1 MVNKKIK
8 NGALLIAVLLILSS
22 CTFPSKRR
30 SMVEYYSI
38 DEHYISFIGRIIGVS
53 EANSRDGSVLLCIE
67 QIESKQ
73 EIKENEFNQ
82 QDTFMITKESY
93 QELINNSFEVIES
106 ETYYIFTSAEAY
118 FYDDFSYP
126 IVEIK
131 DLDNETIYLSFD
143 IGKDSYINYVKN
155 VMM

>member
-1 MVNKKIK
+1 MNKKIK

-38 DEHYISFIGRIIGVS
+38 DEHYISFVGKITKVF
-53 EANSRDGSVLLCIE
+53 EANQRDGSIVVWIE
-67 QIESKQ
+67 QK

-118 FYDDFSYP
+118 FYDSFCYP